1 MPIIDRYLLWQFTRV
16 FLICFCSL
24 TGLFAVFDAFNN
36 LDEFLNFAH
45 QHGSLV
51 QVIGEY
57 YGYRSIALFDRMSG
71 VLGLTSAMF
80 TLTWFQRFNE
90 LTALSA
96 AGIPPARIISPI
108 ISAAIAISLLAAASR
123 ELVIPRL
130 QDELSR
136 SAKDLAGDQ
145 AQELKPR
152 YDNETDILIRG
163 RQTFANEQRILRP
176 DFLLPPSLDAYG
188 RKLVAGDA
196 YYRPPQGGRP
206 GGYLLKGVSAP
217 KNLAERPSLKLGDK
231 LVLLTPMDHPWLE
244 PDQCFVA
251 SEVNFEQLTGGIGW
265 RYFSSTLTLIRG
277 LRNRSLDFG
286 ADVRVT
292 IHSRFVKPILD
303 VTLLFL
309 GLPLLLSRNQRNIFV
324 SIGLCVLV
332 TSGFML
338 VVFGAQ
344 HLGSAYLI
352 SPVLGAWLP
361 LMIFVPVAVVLSEP
375 LLV

>member
-45 QHGSLV
+45 KHGNLA
-51 QVIGEY
+51 QVIGQY
-57 YGYRSIALFDRMSG
+57 YGFRSIALFDRMSG

-90 LTALSA
+90 FTALSA
-96 AGIPPARIISPI
+96 AGIPPARILSPI

-136 SAKDLAGDQ
+136 NAKDLAGDQ

-163 RQTFANEQRILRP
+163 RQTFANELRIHRP
-176 DFLLPPSLDAYG
+176 DFLLPPALDQYG
-188 RKLVAGDA
+188 RKLVADDA
-196 YYRPPQGGRP
+196 YYQPPQAGRP
-206 GGYLLKGVSAP
+206 GGYLLKGVSSP
-217 KNLAERPSLKLGDK
+217 RNLEERPTLALGDK
-231 LVLLTPMDHPWLE
+231 PVLLTPQDHPWLQTDE
-244 PDQCFVA
+244 CFVA

-338 VVFGAQ
+338 VVFGSQ

-361 LMIFVPVAVVLSEP
+361 LMIFVPVAAVISEP
-375 LLV
+375 LLT